1 MDSTQ
6 RILVVDDELGPRE
19 SLRMIL
25 KSAYEVVTASNGSEA
40 LRLVRESRPDLVFLD
55 IKMREMNGIEVLKAI
70 KQIDPS
76 IEVVMITAYASFET
90 ARDAMANSAMDY
102 IIKPFG
108 KKEVEAAVEKA
119 LARQAERVGSR
130 QEVRTLLDR
139 MLTLT
144 EASTSGVGFQDL
156 QQIAA
161 GVLESGMR
169 LLQAK
174 AAVLH
179 VCQEPGD
186 QLVCQVALG
195 IPAPATSMLRG
206 DEWPGWLAQVLAER
220 RPRLVSQELPQAWP
234 SGPDRTVDLLGF
246 GAGVFFPILDKYNA
260 LGVLSFLY
268 DTAQPR
274 VDWREMGQFS
284 TAMMALALNIYQR
297 YHSSQREASHQAQ
310 RVAQLSILREISRV
324 VVENLE
330 PQEMF
335 RAISEQLQN
344 GLGYAGFYVWLQ
356 DSHTETLREVYGSG
370 SHDGWQPHATTPDI
384 PAELQVETGDHTQ
397 VVIAPV
403 VLDGRPVGAI
413 KLVRGSQQRPVA
425 EIEIE
430 LIRML
435 LDYISIAV
443 KNAQLYSEIKATK
456 SYLENLIN
464 DAGDAIITVNTKNRI
479 TSWNAAA
486 ERIFQYTQADILR
499 QNAATIFPPEPYRQ
513 WRHAVLEAGTV
524 TRLET
529 RLERRDGSAVDVSM
543 TLSPLRGSR
552 DEIIGFSA
560 IVKDVTEDKQLRER
574 LMQSEKL
581 RALGEMA
588 AGVAH
593 NFNNI
598 LTTIL
603 GRTQLLLAYPEDE
616 EAIQEGLGI
625 VEKAT
630 RDAAQVVRRIQTFA
644 QGSSESECVPTD
656 LNQVIKEAV
665 EATQPLWAERARQMG
680 KQIDIEQRL
689 EPIPAVPCRATE
701 IREVLINLLMNAVD
715 AMPEGGTIRLRSR
728 QQEHTVRLEITDT
741 GVGMTKEVQR
751 RIFDPFFSTKGNKG
765 TGLGLS
771 VSHSLIGGHGGTIE
785 VFSTPD
791 QGTTFVIT
799 LPVSGGGA

>member
-1 MDSTQ
+1 VDSAQ

-25 KSAYEVVTASNGSEA
+25 KSAYEVTTASTGSEG
-40 LRLVRESRPDLVFLD
+40 LRLVRELRPDLVFLD
-55 IKMREMNGIEVLKAI
+55 IKMREMNGIEVLKAV

-90 ARDAMANSAMDY
+90 ARDAMAHSAMDY
-102 IIKPFG
+102 LIKPFG
-108 KKEVEAAVEKA
+108 KKEVENAAEKA
-119 LARQAERVGSR
+119 LARRAERVGSR

-139 MLTLT
+139 MLTLA
-144 EASTSGVGFQDL
+144 ESSTSGDGSQDL
-156 QQIAA
+156 QQISA
-161 GVLESGMR
+161 GVLESGIR

-174 AAVLH
+174 AAVLY
-179 VCQEPGD
+179 VCEEPNA
-186 QLVCQVALG
+186 QLVCQVRLG
-195 IPAPATSMLRG
+195 TSPHATSVLQG
-206 DEWPGWLAQVLAER
+206 DEWKAWLSQMLADR
-220 RPRLVSQELPQAWP
+220 RPRLVARQLSQVQ
-234 SGPDRTVDLLGF
+234 PDRQAQTVERLGF
-246 GAGVFFPILDKYNA
+246 GAGVFFPVLDKHNA
-260 LGVLSFLY
+260 LGVLAFFY

-274 VDWREMGQFS
+274 VDWQEMGQFS
-284 TAMMALALNIYQR
+284 TAMMALALSVYQR
-297 YHSSQREASHQAQ
+297 YHSSKREASHQAQ

-324 VVENLE
+324 IVENLE

-335 RAISEQLQN
+335 RAISEQLQT
-344 GLGYAGFYVWLQ
+344 GLGYAGFHVWLQ
-356 DSHTETLREVYGSG
+356 DSHTEELREVYGSG
-370 SHDGWQPHATTPDI
+370 SNEGWQPHATRPDI
-384 PAELQVETGDHTQ
+384 PPDLQVETVDHTQ

-403 VLDGRPVGAI
+403 VLDGDTVGAI
-413 KLVRGSQQRPVA
+413 KLVRGSQQRPVV

-443 KNAQLYSEIKATK
+443 KNARLYSEIKAIK

-464 DAGDAIITVNTKNRI
+464 DAGDAIITVSTDNRI

-486 ERIFQYTQADILR
+486 ERIFQYAQEDILR
-499 QNAATIFPPEPYRQ
+499 QHAETLFPSEPYQQ

-529 RLERRDGSAVDVSM
+529 RLERRNGSPVDVSM

-603 GRTQLLLAYPEDE
+603 GRTQLLLAYPEDDE
-616 EAIQEGLGI
+616 RAIQEGLSI

-656 LNQVIKEAV
+656 LNQIVKEAV
-665 EATQPLWAERARQMG
+665 EATQPIWAERARQTG
-680 KQIDIEQRL
+680 KQVDIEQRL
-689 EPIPAVPCRATE
+689 EPIPLVPCRATE
-701 IREVLINLLMNAVD
+701 IHEVLINLLMNAVD
-715 AMPEGGTIRLRSR
+715 SMPDGGTIRLHSR
-728 QQEHTVRLEITDT
+728 QQERAVRLEVTDT
-741 GVGMTKEVQR
+741 GVGMTEEVQR
-751 RIFDPFFSTKGNKG
+751 RIFDPFFSTKGDKG

-771 VSHSLIGGHGGTIE
+771 VSHSLIRGHGGTIE
-785 VFSTPD
+785 VSSTLNE
-791 QGTTFVIT
+791 GTTFVIT
-799 LPVSGGGA
+799 LPVS